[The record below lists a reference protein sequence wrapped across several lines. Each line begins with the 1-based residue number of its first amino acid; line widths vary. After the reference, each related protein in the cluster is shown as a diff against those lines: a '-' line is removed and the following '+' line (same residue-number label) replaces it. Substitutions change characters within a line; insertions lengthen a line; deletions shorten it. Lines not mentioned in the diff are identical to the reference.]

1 MIKEITLKNFKS
13 FKNLNYKFE
22 NINIFIGGNG
32 SGKSNFLDALEFIKL
47 LTNNP
52 NDNKVIEKIR
62 GTSKFLKT
70 FNQNELTVGVIA
82 NLNEKKD
89 FEYNYSLDTNNI
101 ISDRIKDT
109 IDNKEIPTMDSKTYS
124 KLKSMEVQITKEL
137 ETIKFIENIDIKQF
151 IKFGKEFGV
160 DTVGLQKVHERASRI
175 TKTQKNVKEK
185 TNQIKNHLL
194 GIETI
199 EILKQITILD
209 PIPREIRGESK
220 LTTDVQLIKDCSNLI
235 SYVINSKIK
244 GLEEN
249 LLKYLKILLG
259 ENIQK
264 IEFKIL
270 GKNKEFCQ
278 LYIHEKIGNKI
289 ETLHSDIVS
298 DGTLRFISIIVA
310 LLSQKK
316 GSILAIE
323 EFDNG
328 IAPSK
333 VKILLD
339 IIDEISLE
347 REIDV
352 LITTHNTSLINYIS
366 KKLFDFIFYVYKN
379 DSGYSNIKRIKDI
392 ERVAKML
399 SYGEIGELMEE
410 NKIIEFI
417 KLGESNE

>member
-47 LTNNP
+47 IVNNP
-52 NDNKVIEKIR
+52 NDSKIIEKIR

-70 FNQNELTVGVIA
+70 FNQNELTVGAIA
-82 NLNEKKD
+82 NLDEKTD
-89 FEYNYSLDTNNI
+89 FEYNYSLNAKNI
-101 ISDRIKDT
+101 ISEKITDIT
-109 IDNKEIPTMDSKTYS
+109 ENKEISTMDFKTYFE
-124 KLKSMEVQITKEL
+124 LKSLETQINKEL
-137 ETIKFIENIDIKQF
+137 ETIEFIKKIDIEQL
-151 IKFGKEFGV
+151 IKLGAKYGA
-160 DTVGLQKVHERASRI
+160 DTVGLKRIHEQTSKMTR
-175 TKTQKNVKEK
+175 TKKNIKEK
-185 TNQIKNHLL
+185 TNQMKNHLL

-199 EILKQITILD
+199 DILKQITILD

-220 LTTDVQLIKDCSNLI
+220 LTTDVQLTKDCSNLI

-249 LLKYLKILLG
+249 LLKHLKTLLG

-278 LYIHEKIGNKI
+278 LYIHEIIGDKI
-289 ETLHSDIVS
+289 EVLHSDIVS

-333 VKILLD
+333 VKVLLD

-379 DSGYSNIKRIKDI
+379 NSGYSNIKRIKDI
-392 ERVAKML
+392 ERVAKMM
-399 SYGEIGELMEE
+399 SYGDIGELMEE

-417 KLGESNE
+417 ELGETNE